1 MTRYMGGLQMAEI
14 LKGAPVANALTEQL
28 ASRAEALKARGVT
41 PTLAIVRVG
50 ERPDDVAYER
60 GAMKR
65 CDKIGIAV
73 SSVTLPADVK
83 QGALM
88 AQIARLNSDSA
99 INGILMFRPLPPQL
113 DEAAA
118 CEALLPAK
126 DLDGIT
132 SGSAA
137 VLYSGAGAGFAPC
150 TAEAVVALLKHYGV
164 ELSGKNVAVV
174 GRSLVIGRPV
184 SMLLLGEN
192 ATVTM
197 CHSRTRELADITR
210 RADIVVAALGKA
222 EALDA
227 GYFAPGQVVVDV
239 GINYSEAKG
248 KLVGDVDFDAV
259 EPIVAAITP
268 VPAGVGSVT
277 TAVLASHVVRA
288 AERAAKW

>member
-1 MTRYMGGLQMAEI
+1 MLMAEI
-14 LKGAPVANALTEQL
+14 LKGAPVANALTERL
-28 ASRAEALKARGVT
+28 KESVNALRARGVT
-41 PTLAIVRVG
+41 PTLAILRVG
-50 ERPDDVAYER
+50 ERADDLAYER

-99 INGILMFRPLPPQL
+99 INGVLMFRPLPPQL
-113 DEAAA
+113 DEVAA

-137 VLYSGAGAGFAPC
+137 ALYSGAGAGFAPC

-164 ELSGKNVAVV
+164 EIFGKNVAVV

-197 CHSRTRELADITR
+197 CHSRTRYLAGVTR
-210 RADIVVAALGKA
+210 RADIVVAAMGKA
-222 EALDA
+222 EMLGAE
-227 GYFAPGQVVVDV
+227 YFTPGQTVIDV

-288 AERAAKW
+288 AERTAKW

>member
-1 MTRYMGGLQMAEI
+1 MAEI
-14 LKGAPVANALTEQL
+14 LKGAPVANALTERL
-28 ASRAEALKARGVT
+28 KESVNALRARGVT
-41 PTLAIVRVG
+41 PTLAIRRVG
-50 ERPDDVAYER
+50 ERADDLAYER

-99 INGILMFRPLPPQL
+99 INGVLMFRPLPPQL
-113 DEAAA
+113 DEVAA

-137 VLYSGAGAGFAPC
+137 ALYSGAGAGFAPC

-197 CHSRTRELADITR
+197 CHSRTRDLAGVTR
-210 RADIVVAALGKA
+210 RADIVVAAMGKA
-222 EALDA
+222 EMLGAE
-227 GYFAPGQVVVDV
+227 YFTPGQTVIDV

-248 KLVGDVDFDAV
+248 KLVGDVDFNAV

-288 AERAAKW
+288 AERTAKW